1 MNMKTKKRKTED
13 EIDPECKKEAERF
26 VRDLTDDVQIYKK
39 IRKLDNFKQNIN
51 ADNFV
56 AWWELGRFA
65 NHPHALIILYENLE
79 CIENFI
85 GNYTMWDGFKQLQ
98 VKLELLYI
106 YLIMYEMDK

>member
-1 MNMKTKKRKTED
+1 MNKKTKKSMAEE
-13 EIDPECKKEAERF
+13 EIDAECRKEAEKF
-26 VRDLTDDVQIYKK
+26 ISGIVDDIKIYKK
-39 IRKLDNFKQNIN
+39 IRNLENFKQNEN

-56 AWWELGRFA
+56 AWFESGRFT

-98 VKLELLYI
+98 VKLELLYV
-106 YLIMYEMDK
+106 YLKMYEMDK